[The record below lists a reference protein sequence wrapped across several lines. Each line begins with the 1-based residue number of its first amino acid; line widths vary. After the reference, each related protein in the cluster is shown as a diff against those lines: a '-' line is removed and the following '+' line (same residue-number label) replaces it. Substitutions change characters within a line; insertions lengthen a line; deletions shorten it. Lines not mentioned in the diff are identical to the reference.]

1 MQSVLIVHSKHTKSY
16 AERASRSYKDAR
28 LLEVARPPRL
38 DVLGIENDKDIVIS
52 VGGGSVIDTAKII
65 SRDKRCIA
73 IPTTAAGASM
83 TPYATVWGKKKMSI
97 YTKRPILKMDYNMPI
112 NLPHSVRQSTT
123 FDALSHAIESL
134 WSKKA
139 TSQSKKYSKKA
150 IYLVNR
156 YFDNND
162 INILINAGNLA
173 GQAIAITKTN
183 VVHATSYPI
192 TIKYGIDHGTACG
205 MLLPYFI
212 EYMGYKGLP
221 ELFNLNS
228 TERLVSFLKKLFIP
242 PKIKGFDAKSIAKLA
257 IKYERMNQGPK
268 KISQRSLE
276 KILKNIV

>member
-1 MQSVLIVHSKHTKSY
+1 MQSALIVYSKHTKDY
-16 AERASRSYKDAR
+16 AKLISNGYKDITF
-28 LLEVARPPRL
+28 LEVAGPPTEEVIR
-38 DVLGIENDKDIVIS
+38 IKNDKDIVIG
-52 VGGGSVIDTAKII
+52 VGGGRVIDTAKII

-123 FDALSHAIESL
+123 FDALSHGIESL

-139 TSQSKKYSKKA
+139 TPQSKKYSKKA
-150 IYLVNR
+150 IYLINR
-156 YFDNND
+156 YFDNSD
-162 INILINAGNLA
+162 ISVLIKAGNLA

-205 MLLPYFI
+205 MLLSYFI
-212 EYMGYKGLP
+212 EYMDHKGLP

-257 IKYERMNQGPK
+257 IKYEKINQGPK